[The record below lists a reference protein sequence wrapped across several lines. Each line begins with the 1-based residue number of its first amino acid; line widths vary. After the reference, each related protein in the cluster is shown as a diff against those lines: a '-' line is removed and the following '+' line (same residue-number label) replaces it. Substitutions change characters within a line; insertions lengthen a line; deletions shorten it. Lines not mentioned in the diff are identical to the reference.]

1 MVHPHPTAEPE
12 KASWGCHIPPQ
23 GGLNWETEVNWQSG
37 RMGVILVTLE
47 RLRIYFLH
55 RITLNLNIAKRGK
68 KVIGETQ
75 ENKILNAGRGKRA
88 KSLNPKLQVGVAGL
102 QRDAKRRVL
111 PSLTHCL
118 GWECSLSAEQ
128 ELCSSAA
135 REAYGRNKHFL
146 AANTAP
152 NSMII
157 TFAGLSGI
165 VLKIKLDSRK
175 LRSMK
180 KSLSR
185 QFYLWVWRK
194 SEERESCL
202 PPSKIDCALLCSI
215 SAYLRIWKLGP
226 CFHRM
231 PCFEPKVFRFR
242 IYVS

>member
-1 MVHPHPTAEPE
+1 M
-12 KASWGCHIPPQ
+12 
-23 GGLNWETEVNWQSG
+23 
-37 RMGVILVTLE
+37 
-47 RLRIYFLH
+47 YLH

-88 KSLNPKLQVGVAGL
+88 KSLKQVEVAGL
-102 QRDAKRRVL
+102 QSDTKRRVL
-111 PSLTHCL
+111 PSLRHCF
-118 GWECSLSAEQ
+118 GWECSLSVKK

-135 REAYGRNKHFL
+135 GEAYGRNKHFL

-165 VLKIKLDSRK
+165 VLKIKLNCRK
-175 LRSMK
+175 LRTIK

-202 PPSKIDCALLCSI
+202 PPSKIDCSLLCSI
-215 SAYLRIWKLGP
+215 SATKESENLGHASIG
-226 CFHRM
+226 CLALSQKYSDLEFM
-231 PCFEPKVFRFR
+231 
-242 IYVS
+242 